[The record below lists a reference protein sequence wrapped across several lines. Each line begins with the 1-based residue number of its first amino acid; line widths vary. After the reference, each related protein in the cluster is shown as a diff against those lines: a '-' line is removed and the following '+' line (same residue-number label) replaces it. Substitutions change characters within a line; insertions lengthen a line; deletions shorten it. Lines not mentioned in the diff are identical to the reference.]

1 MNRQEKEK
9 ALRRWFAMWLKG
21 KDTGISRLFAP
32 QAVYTESWGPQYRGA
47 DKIKHWFDEWN
58 TRGKVLQWDIKQ
70 FFHQGSQ
77 TAVQWYFKNRLQNGQ
92 SEEFEGISLI
102 VWNKRGQIIS
112 LTEYGCNIH
121 RYDPY
126 QNGPVPVFRQD
137 KSRGF

>member
-77 TAVQWYFKNRLQNGQ
+77 TAVQWHFKNRLQNGQ

-137 KSRGF
+137 KSRWF

>member
-1 MNRQEKEK
+1 MNRREKEK

-77 TAVQWYFKNRLQNGQ
+77 TAVQWHFKNRLQNGQ

-137 KSRGF
+137 KSRWF

>member
-102 VWNKRGQIIS
+102 VWNKRGQILS

-126 QNGPVPVFRQD
+126 QNGSVPVFRQD
-137 KSRGF
+137 KSRWF

>member
-21 KDTGISRLFAP
+21 KDLGISRLFAP

-77 TAVQWYFKNRLQNGQ
+77 TVVQWYFKNRLQNGQ

-102 VWNKRGQIIS
+102 VWNKRGQIMS

-137 KSRGF
+137 KSRWF

>member
-70 FFHQGSQ
+70 FFHQGCQ

-137 KSRGF
+137 KSRWF

>member
-21 KDTGISRLFAP
+21 KDWGISRLFAP
-32 QAVYTESWGPQYRGA
+32 QAIYTESWGPQYRGA
-47 DKIKHWFDEWN
+47 DKIKHWFNEWN
-58 TRGKVLQWDIKQ
+58 TRGKVLRWDIKQ

-77 TAVQWYFKNRLQNGQ
+77 TVVQWYFKSRLQNGQ

-137 KSRGF
+137 KSRWF

>member
-21 KDTGISRLFAP
+21 KDLGISRLFA

-70 FFHQGSQ
+70 FFHQGCQ

-137 KSRGF
+137 KSRWF

>member
-32 QAVYTESWGPQYRGA
+32 QAVYTGSWGPQYRGA

-102 VWNKRGQIIS
+102 VWNKRGQIMS

-137 KSRGF
+137 KSRWF

>member
-1 MNRQEKEK
+1 MEQRERII
-9 ALRRWFAMWLKG
+9 RRWFEMWLRAE
-21 KDTGISRLFAP
+21 DCGIRDIFAP
-32 QAVYTESWGPQYRGA
+32 DCVYTESWGPEYHGA
-47 DKIKHWFDEWN
+47 AQVKHWFDEWN

-70 FFHQGSQ
+70 FFHQGCQ

-137 KSRGF
+137 KSRWF